1 MHDHPLL
8 ADASDALIARAK
20 AIKLLLF
27 DVDGVLTDGSLFL
40 DNHGEEYKAFNSR
53 DGHGLKMLQRNG
65 VAIGIITGR
74 ESQIVAHRMRE
85 LGIQHVRQGCADKFP
100 VYEQMIAELSLKPE
114 QVGFVGDDVVDLPIM
129 LRVGFAVSPQ
139 DGHFL
144 VKRHAHWVTPNSGGR
159 GAGRD
164 VCELLMLAQ
173 GTFASEMQRYY

>member
-8 ADASDALIARAK
+8 AGASDALLTRAK
-20 AIKLLLF
+20 AVKLLLF

-65 VAIGIITGR
+65 VAVGIITGR
-74 ESQIVAHRMRE
+74 DSKIVAHRTRE
-85 LGIQHVRQGCADKFP
+85 LGIAHVRQGCADKLP
-100 VYEQMIAELSLKPE
+100 VYEEMIRELGFKPE

-129 LRVGFAVSPQ
+129 LRAGFAVSPQ

-144 VKRHAHWVTPNSGGR
+144 VKRHAHWVTPSAGGR

-173 GTFASEMQRYY
+173 GTFGAEMQRYY

>member
-8 ADASDALIARAK
+8 ADASDELLDRARAV
-20 AIKLLLF
+20 KLLLF

-65 VAIGIITGR
+65 VAVGIITGR
-74 ESQIVAHRMRE
+74 ESQIVAHRTKE
-85 LGIQHVRQGCADKFP
+85 LGIQHVHQGCADKFP
-100 VYEQMIAELSLKPE
+100 VYEGLLRELKLSHE
-114 QVGFVGDDVVDLPIM
+114 QAGFVGDDVVDLPIM
-129 LRVGFAVSPQ
+129 LRVGLAVSPQ

-164 VCELLMLAQ
+164 VCELMMLAQ
-173 GTFASEMQRYY
+173 GTFSTEMQRYY

>member
-8 ADASDALIARAK
+8 AGASESLIARAK
-20 AIKLLLF
+20 AVKLLLF

-74 ESQIVAHRMRE
+74 NSQIVAHRTRE
-85 LGIQHVRQGCADKFP
+85 LGIAHVRQGCADKLP
-100 VYEQMIAELSLKPE
+100 VYEEMIRELGFKPE

-129 LRVGFAVSPQ
+129 LRAGFAVSPQ

-144 VKRHAHWVTPNSGGR
+144 VKRHAHWVTPSAGGR

-173 GTFASEMQRYY
+173 GTYAAEMQRYL

>member
-8 ADASDALIARAK
+8 AGASDALLTRAK
-20 AIKLLLF
+20 AVKLLLF

-74 ESQIVAHRMRE
+74 NSQIVTHRTKE
-85 LGIQHVRQGCADKFP
+85 LGIAHVRQGCADKLP
-100 VYEQMIAELSLKPE
+100 VYEEMIRELGFKPE

-129 LRVGFAVSPQ
+129 LRAGFAVSPR

-144 VKRHAHWVTPNSGGR
+144 VQRHAHWVTPSAGGR

-173 GTFASEMQRYY
+173 GTYAAEMQRYT

>member
-8 ADASDALIARAK
+8 AGASDALLARAR
-20 AIKLLLF
+20 AVKLLLF
-27 DVDGVLTDGSLFL
+27 DVDGVLTDGGLFL

-65 VAIGIITGR
+65 VAVGIITGR
-74 ESQIVAHRMRE
+74 ESQIVAHRTRE

-100 VYEQMIAELSLKPE
+100 VYEDMLRELGLMPE
-114 QVGFVGDDVVDLPIM
+114 QVGFVGDDVVDLQIM
-129 LRVGFAVSPQ
+129 LRVGFAVCPQ

-144 VKRHAHWVTPNSGGR
+144 VKRHAHWVTPSGGGR

-164 VCELLMLAQ
+164 VCELLMLAH
-173 GTFASEMQRYY
+173 GTFGSEMQRYY

>member
-8 ADASDALIARAK
+8 ADASEKLLARAK
-20 AIKLLLF
+20 AVKLLLF

-65 VAIGIITGR
+65 VEVGIITGR
-74 ESQIVAHRMRE
+74 ESQIVAHRTKE
-85 LGIQHVRQGCADKFP
+85 LGIRHVRQGCADKLP
-100 VYEQMIAELSLKPE
+100 VYEQMIAELKLKPE
-114 QVGFVGDDVVDLPIM
+114 QVGFVGDDVVDLPIL
-129 LRVGFAVSPQ
+129 LRVGLAVCPQ

-144 VKRHAHWVTPNSGGR
+144 VKRHAHWVTPNRGGR

-173 GTFASEMQRYY
+173 DSFSSEMQLYY